1 MPFNRPIP
9 DRNPPPKTSSGM
21 GAVIQAETLL
31 QIAFVLPSAAVIGW
45 LAGAWLDSRLH
56 QAWIGPAGL
65 IFGFVSGMVYV
76 IRLALSTEK
85 RSRPDARAGDGAA
98 EGSPKPKP

>member
-85 RSRPDARAGDGAA
+85 RSRPAARARDGAA
-98 EGSPKPKP
+98 EGSPHT